1 MSYDSASKYF
11 DVTGFMSLTSGNWGG
26 PSTGDGYG
34 WSSVSLTFKSAGV
47 MYPNSISY
55 DTNGD
60 SYPRIISGSGGTSGT
75 MRFLTS
81 QLPPNIATAS
91 DLTMVAAFSRFGGPG
106 S

>member
-1 MSYDSASKYF
+1 
-11 DVTGFMSLTSGNWGG
+11 
-26 PSTGDGYG
+26 
-34 WSSVSLTFKSAGV
+34 
-47 MYPNSISY
+47 MYPANIGY
-55 DTNGD
+55 DTNRD
-60 SYPRIISGSGGTSGT
+60 SYPPIISASSTSGT